1 MHWYTG
7 NFSRDENYKKEIN
20 GNARNKKHN
29 IRDKISFNS
38 FISRMDKDEERLK
51 ELEDRLK
58 ETIQFE
64 THGKFFF
71 KKV

>member
-1 MHWYTG
+1 MEMLEIKNIISEIKFLSTG
-7 NFSRDENYKKEIN
+7 
-20 GNARNKKHN
+20 
-29 IRDKISFNS
+29 
-38 FISRMDKDEERLK
+38 FISRMDKDEESLK
-51 ELEDRLK
+51 ELEDRQK